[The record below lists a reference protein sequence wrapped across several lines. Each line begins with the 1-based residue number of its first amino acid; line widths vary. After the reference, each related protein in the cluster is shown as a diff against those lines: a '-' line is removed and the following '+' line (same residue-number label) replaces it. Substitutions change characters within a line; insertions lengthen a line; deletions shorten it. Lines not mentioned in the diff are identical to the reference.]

1 MLGEV
6 IQMQPRRAELLP
18 SGEGAALAR
27 PSAELNPSPDAL
39 LMPCLERRVDLPG
52 VFAAVQALQV
62 NRDLIVQDM
71 DRLAEEAFEAGGQPA
86 EVLAE
91 LERGYLLPLRQAL
104 QALSRHHAARE
115 ELHNQAAGR
124 EALFESLLCAPCR
137 VSERLSAAELE
148 ALAEQGAVGAKKI
161 VAAYAD
167 SEWMPSEVR
176 ALAMLGRT
184 APADDPVWPAALKL
198 AREAVGQQIAIENA
212 ARAEPSSRHGE
223 QDSAFAARVLER
235 LSASNGSAPRLIREL
250 LSVQRE
256 LAASPDPAPAISALK
271 ELESGVNAALRT
283 VRRDAQRA
291 MQGRRL
297 AAMCEDADRF
307 LAGLEG
313 RGELDSRQ
321 VSSLGESIAHQFRY
335 ATEIAKNRCVEWLV
349 RRASRDGALGA
360 LLERLAREEC
370 DRLPRLRPGDEPD
383 AGQMA
388 QYVTL
393 LPRILAADAAGR
405 AGRED
410 SAARQLAG
418 LSMPGWIKDWMARA
432 AKQGLAAPV
441 ENAGANRVITALTL
455 DLVGYGRGVAGRTD
469 LPDHTVRGLF
479 CTGSGCRFSL
489 SMEERALL
497 GSSV

>member
-283 VRRDAQRA
+283 V
-291 MQGRRL
+291 QGRRL

-393 LPRILAADAAGR
+393 LPRILAADAAESSRPARGSWPASPCRDGSRIGWRARRSRVWPRLSRTQGR
-405 AGRED
+405 IE
-410 SAARQLAG
+410 L
-418 LSMPGWIKDWMARA
+418 
-432 AKQGLAAPV
+432 
-441 ENAGANRVITALTL
+441 
-455 DLVGYGRGVAGRTD
+455 
-469 LPDHTVRGLF
+469 LPP
-479 CTGSGCRFSL
+479 
-489 SMEERALL
+489 
-497 GSSV
+497 